1 MKKSIKCSSVIV
13 AALMAVAPIAT
24 NAVSGQHNIVQ
35 AASSSRKLKG
45 TAVVYSLNKKGK
57 LVSNK
62 KSLKKGQSVK
72 VLGYKE
78 IGGKKYAR
86 IGKNQYVKI
95 STLRSTTRK
104 NYQVN
109 RKSYVYDKDGN
120 RIKGTKA
127 IKKNTKIHVIRIKG
141 NLAQIGKNRFIKIK
155 NISKI
160 SQPNK
165 QNNSDKGQSN
175 VPGTPVAN
183 GSQASGNTQGST
195 QSGNAQT
202 STSSNSQ
209 PSSSSSTDLS
219 GGSQGSQ
226 TGNDSSQSTSGS
238 QTGDNSSQ
246 GDSGSQ
252 SGSSSSQT
260 GDDSSKGNSDSKG
273 DDSSKGSSKDD
284 SSSTGTDNKNTSG
297 SKDTNKDN
305 EKPDGCPYTWKQLKD
320 DDISWPF
327 TAEMF
332 LPSKDSSDWT
342 DATDAERAE
351 LTKAAE
357 DLAEHAY
364 FMGEYDPSIQDL
376 ASDIAV
382 NAIYKKDGIYI
393 CSVTPNASPD
403 APTLYYQNVPA
414 GTKAMIQQEGSFGA
428 VGLGLDID
436 PITGK
441 KEVMVDFSDPECPVA
456 MYVPYKDI
464 TFVKNQPDFNGVDLD
479 DKFGNDDMI
488 KAPVQYSDLD

>member
-260 GDDSSKGNSDSKG
+260 GDDPSKGNSDSKG
-273 DDSSKGSSKDD
+273 DD
-284 SSSTGTDNKNTSG
+284 SSTGTDNKNTSG
-297 SKDTNKDN
+297 SKGTNKDN

-332 LPSKDSSDWT
+332 LPSKDEGVWSE
-342 DATDAERAE
+342 ATAEQKAE
-351 LTKAAE
+351 MTKAAE
-357 DLAEHAY
+357 DLAKHAY
-364 FMGEYDPSIQDL
+364 FLGEYDPEDEDGL
-376 ASDIAV
+376 TLSDDIVANIV
-382 NAIYKKDGIYI
+382 YKANGLYLNKDRGNGSLLDDTVSYKNI
-393 CSVTPNASPD
+393 
-403 APTLYYQNVPA
+403 PA
-414 GTKAMIQQEGSFGA
+414 GTKST
-428 VGLGLDID
+428 LGDVCVTMEFD
-436 PITGK
+436 PFTRK
-441 KEVMVDFSDPECPVA
+441 PEVVINFDSTYEVER
-456 MYVPYKDI
+456 YIPYKDI
-464 TFVKNQPDFNGVDLD
+464 TFVDKSSDFKGIDLD
-479 DKFGNDDMI
+479 DEEGDMI
-488 KAPVQYSDLD
+488 DAPINGDLNNN

>member
-24 NAVSGQHNIVQ
+24 NAVSGQNNIVQ

-57 LVSNK
+57 LVSK
-62 KSLKKGQSVK
+62 RKSLKKGQSVK

-127 IKKNTKIHVIRIKG
+127 IEKNTKIHVIRIKG

-332 LPSKDSSDWT
+332 LPSKDEGVWSE
-342 DATDAERAE
+342 ATAEQKAE
-351 LTKAAE
+351 MTKAAE
-357 DLAEHAY
+357 DLAKHAY
-364 FMGEYDPSIQDL
+364 FLGEYDPEDEDGL
-376 ASDIAV
+376 TLSDDIVANIVYKANGLYLNKDRGNGSLLDDAV
-382 NAIYKKDGIYI
+382 LYKNI
-393 CSVTPNASPD
+393 
-403 APTLYYQNVPA
+403 PA
-414 GTKAMIQQEGSFGA
+414 GTKST
-428 VGLGLDID
+428 LGDVCVTMEFD
-436 PITGK
+436 PFTRK
-441 KEVMVDFSDPECPVA
+441 PEVVINFDSTYEVER
-456 MYVPYKDI
+456 YIPYKNI
-464 TFVKNQPDFNGVDLD
+464 TFVDKSSDFKGIDLD
-479 DKFGNDDMI
+479 DEEGDMI
-488 KAPVQYSDLD
+488 DAPINGDLNNN

>member
-24 NAVSGQHNIVQ
+24 NTVSGQHNIVQ

-78 IGGKKYAR
+78 IGDKKYAR

-127 IKKNTKIHVIRIKG
+127 IEKNTKIHVIRIKG

-183 GSQASGNTQGST
+183 
-195 QSGNAQT
+195 
-202 STSSNSQ
+202 
-209 PSSSSSTDLS
+209 
-219 GGSQGSQ
+219 GSQGSQ

-342 DATDAERAE
+342 DATDSERAE

-376 ASDIAV
+376 ESDIAV

-441 KEVMVDFSDPECPVA
+441 KEVMVDFSDPESPVA

>member
-1 MKKSIKCSSVIV
+1 M
-13 AALMAVAPIAT
+13 
-24 NAVSGQHNIVQ
+24 
-35 AASSSRKLKG
+35 
-45 TAVVYSLNKKGK
+45 
-57 LVSNK
+57 
-62 KSLKKGQSVK
+62 
-72 VLGYKE
+72 
-78 IGGKKYAR
+78 
-86 IGKNQYVKI
+86 
-95 STLRSTTRK
+95 
-104 NYQVN
+104 
-109 RKSYVYDKDGN
+109 
-120 RIKGTKA
+120 
-127 IKKNTKIHVIRIKG
+127 
-141 NLAQIGKNRFIKIK
+141 
-155 NISKI
+155 
-160 SQPNK
+160 
-165 QNNSDKGQSN
+165 
-175 VPGTPVAN
+175 
-183 GSQASGNTQGST
+183 
-195 QSGNAQT
+195 
-202 STSSNSQ
+202 
-209 PSSSSSTDLS
+209 S

-260 GDDSSKGNSDSKG
+260 GDDPSKGNSDSKG
-273 DDSSKGSSKDD
+273 DD
-284 SSSTGTDNKNTSG
+284 SSTGTDNKNTSG
-297 SKDTNKDN
+297 SKGTNKDN

-376 ASDIAV
+376 DSDIAV

-441 KEVMVDFSDPECPVA
+441 KEVMVDFSDPESPVA
-456 MYVPYKDI
+456 KYVPYKDI

-479 DKFGNDDMI
+479 DKFGNGDMI

>member
-24 NAVSGQHNIVQ
+24 NAVSGQNNIVQ

-57 LVSNK
+57 LVSK
-62 KSLKKGQSVK
+62 RKSLKKGQSVK

-127 IKKNTKIHVIRIKG
+127 IEKNTKIHVIRIKG

-183 GSQASGNTQGST
+183 
-195 QSGNAQT
+195 
-202 STSSNSQ
+202 
-209 PSSSSSTDLS
+209 
-219 GGSQGSQ
+219 GSQGSQ

>member
-24 NAVSGQHNIVQ
+24 NAVSGQNNIVQ

-57 LVSNK
+57 LVSK
-62 KSLKKGQSVK
+62 RKSLKKGQSVK

-238 QTGDNSSQ
+238 QTGDSSSQ
-246 GDSGSQ
+246 GNSGSQ

-260 GDDSSKGNSDSKG
+260 DDESSKGN
-273 DDSSKGSSKDD
+273 
-284 SSSTGTDNKNTSG
+284 SG

-332 LPSKDSSDWT
+332 LPSKDEGVWSE
-342 DATDAERAE
+342 ATAEQKAE
-351 LTKAAE
+351 MTKAAE
-357 DLAEHAY
+357 DLAKHAY
-364 FMGEYDPSIQDL
+364 FLGEYDPEDEDGL
-376 ASDIAV
+376 TLSDDIVANIV
-382 NAIYKKDGIYI
+382 YKANGLYLNKDRGNGSLLDDTVSYKNI
-393 CSVTPNASPD
+393 
-403 APTLYYQNVPA
+403 PA
-414 GTKAMIQQEGSFGA
+414 GTKST
-428 VGLGLDID
+428 LGDVCVTMEFD
-436 PITGK
+436 PFTRK
-441 KEVMVDFSDPECPVA
+441 PEVVINFDFTYEVER
-456 MYVPYKDI
+456 YIPYKDI
-464 TFVKNQPDFNGVDLD
+464 TFVDKSSDFKGIDLD
-479 DKFGNDDMI
+479 DEEGDMI
-488 KAPVQYSDLD
+488 DAPINGDLNNN

>member
-127 IKKNTKIHVIRIKG
+127 IEKNTKIHVIRIKG

-183 GSQASGNTQGST
+183 GSQ
-195 QSGNAQT
+195 
-202 STSSNSQ
+202 
-209 PSSSSSTDLS
+209 
-219 GGSQGSQ
+219 GSQ

-260 GDDSSKGNSDSKG
+260 GDDPSKGNSDSKGDDSSKGNSDSKG

-351 LTKAAE
+351 LAKAAE

-376 ASDIAV
+376 DSDIAV

>member
-127 IKKNTKIHVIRIKG
+127 IEKNTKIHVIRIKG

-238 QTGDNSSQ
+238 QTGDSSSQ
-246 GDSGSQ
+246 GNSGSQ

-260 GDDSSKGNSDSKG
+260 GDESSKGN
-273 DDSSKGSSKDD
+273 
-284 SSSTGTDNKNTSG
+284 SG

-332 LPSKDSSDWT
+332 LPSKDEGVWSE
-342 DATDAERAE
+342 ATAEQKAE
-351 LTKAAE
+351 MTKAAE
-357 DLAEHAY
+357 DLAKHAY
-364 FMGEYDPSIQDL
+364 FLGEYDPEDEDGL
-376 ASDIAV
+376 TLSDDIVANIVYKANGLYLNKDRGNGSLLDDAV
-382 NAIYKKDGIYI
+382 SYKNI
-393 CSVTPNASPD
+393 
-403 APTLYYQNVPA
+403 PA
-414 GTKAMIQQEGSFGA
+414 GTKST
-428 VGLGLDID
+428 LGDVCVTMEFD
-436 PITGK
+436 PFTRK
-441 KEVMVDFSDPECPVA
+441 PEVVINFDSTYEVER
-456 MYVPYKDI
+456 YIPYKNI
-464 TFVKNQPDFNGVDLD
+464 TFVDKSSDFKGIDLD
-479 DKFGNDDMI
+479 DEEGDMI
-488 KAPVQYSDLD
+488 DAPINGDLNNN

>member
-127 IKKNTKIHVIRIKG
+127 IEKNTKIHVIRIKG

-183 GSQASGNTQGST
+183 GSQ
-195 QSGNAQT
+195 
-202 STSSNSQ
+202 
-209 PSSSSSTDLS
+209 
-219 GGSQGSQ
+219 GSQ

-260 GDDSSKGNSDSKG
+260 GDDPSKGNSDSKG

-376 ASDIAV
+376 DSDIAV

-436 PITGK
+436 PITSK

-479 DKFGNDDMI
+479 DKFGNGDMI

>member
-260 GDDSSKGNSDSKG
+260 GDDSSKGNSDSK
-273 DDSSKGSSKDD
+273 
-284 SSSTGTDNKNTSG
+284 
-297 SKDTNKDN
+297 DTNKDN

-376 ASDIAV
+376 ESDIAV

-441 KEVMVDFSDPECPVA
+441 K
-456 MYVPYKDI
+456 K
-464 TFVKNQPDFNGVDLD
+464 
-479 DKFGNDDMI
+479 
-488 KAPVQYSDLD
+488 

>member
-24 NAVSGQHNIVQ
+24 NAVSGQNNIVQ

-57 LVSNK
+57 LVSK
-62 KSLKKGQSVK
+62 RKSLKKGQSVK

-238 QTGDNSSQ
+238 QTGDSSSQ

-260 GDDSSKGNSDSKG
+260 DDESSKGN
-273 DDSSKGSSKDD
+273 
-284 SSSTGTDNKNTSG
+284 SG

-332 LPSKDSSDWT
+332 LPSKDEGVWSE
-342 DATDAERAE
+342 ATAEQKAE
-351 LTKAAE
+351 MTKAAE
-357 DLAEHAY
+357 DLAKHAY
-364 FMGEYDPSIQDL
+364 FLGEYDPEDEDGL
-376 ASDIAV
+376 TLSDDIVANIV
-382 NAIYKKDGIYI
+382 YKANGLYLNKDRGNGSLLDDTVSYKNI
-393 CSVTPNASPD
+393 
-403 APTLYYQNVPA
+403 PA
-414 GTKAMIQQEGSFGA
+414 GTKST
-428 VGLGLDID
+428 LGDVCVTMEFD
-436 PITGK
+436 PFTRK
-441 KEVMVDFSDPECPVA
+441 PEVVINFDSTYEVER
-456 MYVPYKDI
+456 YIPYKDI
-464 TFVKNQPDFNGVDLD
+464 TFVDKSSDFKGIDLD
-479 DKFGNDDMI
+479 DEEGDMI
-488 KAPVQYSDLD
+488 DAPINGDLNNN

>member
-24 NAVSGQHNIVQ
+24 NTVSGQHNIVQ

-78 IGGKKYAR
+78 IGDKKYAR

-95 STLRSTTRK
+95 STLIRTTRK

-127 IKKNTKIHVIRIKG
+127 IEKNTKIHVIRIKG

-183 GSQASGNTQGST
+183 
-195 QSGNAQT
+195 
-202 STSSNSQ
+202 
-209 PSSSSSTDLS
+209 
-219 GGSQGSQ
+219 GSQGSQ

-376 ASDIAV
+376 ESDIAV

-441 KEVMVDFSDPECPVA
+441 KEVMVDFSDPESPVA

>member
-127 IKKNTKIHVIRIKG
+127 IEKNTKIHVIRIKG

-183 GSQASGNTQGST
+183 GSQ
-195 QSGNAQT
+195 
-202 STSSNSQ
+202 
-209 PSSSSSTDLS
+209 
-219 GGSQGSQ
+219 GSQ

-260 GDDSSKGNSDSKG
+260 GDDPSKGNSDSKG

>member
-127 IKKNTKIHVIRIKG
+127 IEKNTKIHVIRIKG

-260 GDDSSKGNSDSKG
+260 GDESSKGN
-273 DDSSKGSSKDD
+273 
-284 SSSTGTDNKNTSG
+284 SG

-332 LPSKDSSDWT
+332 LPSKDEGVWSE
-342 DATDAERAE
+342 ATAEQKAE
-351 LTKAAE
+351 MTKAAE
-357 DLAEHAY
+357 DLAKHAY
-364 FMGEYDPSIQDL
+364 FLGEYDPEDEDGL
-376 ASDIAV
+376 TLSDDIVANIVYKANGLYLNKDRGNGSLLDDAV
-382 NAIYKKDGIYI
+382 SYKNI
-393 CSVTPNASPD
+393 
-403 APTLYYQNVPA
+403 PA
-414 GTKAMIQQEGSFGA
+414 GTKST
-428 VGLGLDID
+428 LGDVCVTMEFD
-436 PITGK
+436 PFTRK
-441 KEVMVDFSDPECPVA
+441 PEVVINFDSTYEVER
-456 MYVPYKDI
+456 YIPYKNI
-464 TFVKNQPDFNGVDLD
+464 TFVDKSSDFKGIDLD
-479 DKFGNDDMI
+479 DEEGDMI
-488 KAPVQYSDLD
+488 DAPINGDLNNN

>member
-24 NAVSGQHNIVQ
+24 NTVSGQHNIVQ

-78 IGGKKYAR
+78 IGDKKYAR

-127 IKKNTKIHVIRIKG
+127 IEKNTKIHVIRIKG

-183 GSQASGNTQGST
+183 
-195 QSGNAQT
+195 
-202 STSSNSQ
+202 
-209 PSSSSSTDLS
+209 
-219 GGSQGSQ
+219 GSQGSQ

-376 ASDIAV
+376 ESDIAV

-441 KEVMVDFSDPECPVA
+441 KEVMVDFSDPESPVA

-488 KAPVQYSDLD
+488 EAPVQYSDLD

>member
-24 NAVSGQHNIVQ
+24 NAVSGQNNIVQ

-57 LVSNK
+57 LVSK
-62 KSLKKGQSVK
+62 RKSLKKGQSVK

-127 IKKNTKIHVIRIKG
+127 IEKNTKIHVIRIKG

-202 STSSNSQ
+202 STSSDSQ

-226 TGNDSSQSTSGS
+226 TGDS
-238 QTGDNSSQ
+238 SSQ
-246 GDSGSQ
+246 GNSGSQ

-260 GDDSSKGNSDSKG
+260 DDDSSKGNSDSKG

-441 KEVMVDFSDPECPVA
+441 KEVMVDFSDPESPVA

>member
-24 NAVSGQHNIVQ
+24 NAVSGQNNIVQ

-57 LVSNK
+57 LVSK
-62 KSLKKGQSVK
+62 RKSLKKGQSVK

-109 RKSYVYDKDGN
+109 RKSYVYDKHGN

-127 IKKNTKIHVIRIKG
+127 IEKNTKIHVIRIKG

-183 GSQASGNTQGST
+183 
-195 QSGNAQT
+195 
-202 STSSNSQ
+202 
-209 PSSSSSTDLS
+209 
-219 GGSQGSQ
+219 GSQGSQ

>member
-1 MKKSIKCSSVIV
+1 MAPQSLRGRSSCLVFRTKSQT
-13 AALMAVAPIAT
+13 AL
-24 NAVSGQHNIVQ
+24 
-35 AASSSRKLKG
+35 
-45 TAVVYSLNKKGK
+45 
-57 LVSNK
+57 
-62 KSLKKGQSVK
+62 
-72 VLGYKE
+72 
-78 IGGKKYAR
+78 
-86 IGKNQYVKI
+86 
-95 STLRSTTRK
+95 
-104 NYQVN
+104 
-109 RKSYVYDKDGN
+109 
-120 RIKGTKA
+120 
-127 IKKNTKIHVIRIKG
+127 G

-260 GDDSSKGNSDSKG
+260 GDDPSKGNSDSKG
-273 DDSSKGSSKDD
+273 DD
-284 SSSTGTDNKNTSG
+284 SSTGTDNKNTSG
-297 SKDTNKDN
+297 SKGTNKDN

-376 ASDIAV
+376 DSDIAV

-441 KEVMVDFSDPECPVA
+441 KEVMVDFSDPESPVA
-456 MYVPYKDI
+456 KYVPYKDI

-479 DKFGNDDMI
+479 DKFGNGDMI

>member
-1 MKKSIKCSSVIV
+1 M
-13 AALMAVAPIAT
+13 
-24 NAVSGQHNIVQ
+24 
-35 AASSSRKLKG
+35 
-45 TAVVYSLNKKGK
+45 
-57 LVSNK
+57 
-62 KSLKKGQSVK
+62 
-72 VLGYKE
+72 
-78 IGGKKYAR
+78 
-86 IGKNQYVKI
+86 
-95 STLRSTTRK
+95 
-104 NYQVN
+104 
-109 RKSYVYDKDGN
+109 
-120 RIKGTKA
+120 
-127 IKKNTKIHVIRIKG
+127 
-141 NLAQIGKNRFIKIK
+141 
-155 NISKI
+155 
-160 SQPNK
+160 
-165 QNNSDKGQSN
+165 
-175 VPGTPVAN
+175 
-183 GSQASGNTQGST
+183 
-195 QSGNAQT
+195 
-202 STSSNSQ
+202 
-209 PSSSSSTDLS
+209 S

-376 ASDIAV
+376 ESDIAV

-441 KEVMVDFSDPECPVA
+441 KEVMVDFSDPESPVA

>member
-260 GDDSSKGNSDSKG
+260 GDESSKGN
-273 DDSSKGSSKDD
+273 
-284 SSSTGTDNKNTSG
+284 SG

-332 LPSKDSSDWT
+332 LPSKDEGVWSE
-342 DATDAERAE
+342 ATAEQKAE
-351 LTKAAE
+351 MTKAAE
-357 DLAEHAY
+357 DLAKHAY
-364 FMGEYDPSIQDL
+364 FLGEYDPEDEDGL
-376 ASDIAV
+376 TLSDDIVANIVYKANGLYLNKDRGNGSLLDDAV
-382 NAIYKKDGIYI
+382 SYKNI
-393 CSVTPNASPD
+393 
-403 APTLYYQNVPA
+403 PA
-414 GTKAMIQQEGSFGA
+414 GTKST
-428 VGLGLDID
+428 LGDVCVTMEFD
-436 PITGK
+436 PFTRK
-441 KEVMVDFSDPECPVA
+441 PEVVINFDSTYEVER
-456 MYVPYKDI
+456 YIPYKNI
-464 TFVKNQPDFNGVDLD
+464 TFVDKSSDFKGIDLD
-479 DKFGNDDMI
+479 DEEGDMI
-488 KAPVQYSDLD
+488 DAPINGDLNNN

>member
-127 IKKNTKIHVIRIKG
+127 IEKNTKIHVIRIKG

-238 QTGDNSSQ
+238 QTGDSSSQ
-246 GDSGSQ
+246 GNSGSQ

-260 GDDSSKGNSDSKG
+260 GDESSKGN
-273 DDSSKGSSKDD
+273 
-284 SSSTGTDNKNTSG
+284 SG

-332 LPSKDSSDWT
+332 LPSKDEGVWSE
-342 DATDAERAE
+342 ATAEQKAE
-351 LTKAAE
+351 MTKAAE
-357 DLAEHAY
+357 DLAKHAY
-364 FMGEYDPSIQDL
+364 FLGEYDPEDEDGL
-376 ASDIAV
+376 TLSDDIVANIVYKANGLYLNKDRGNSSLLDDAV
-382 NAIYKKDGIYI
+382 SYKNI
-393 CSVTPNASPD
+393 
-403 APTLYYQNVPA
+403 PA
-414 GTKAMIQQEGSFGA
+414 GTKST
-428 VGLGLDID
+428 LGDVCVTMEFD
-436 PITGK
+436 PFTRK
-441 KEVMVDFSDPECPVA
+441 PEVVINFDSTYEVER
-456 MYVPYKDI
+456 YIPYKNI
-464 TFVKNQPDFNGVDLD
+464 TFVDKSSDFKGIDLD
-479 DKFGNDDMI
+479 DEEGDMI
-488 KAPVQYSDLD
+488 DAPINGDLNNN

>member
-260 GDDSSKGNSDSKG
+260 GDDPSKGNSDSKG
-273 DDSSKGSSKDD
+273 DD
-284 SSSTGTDNKNTSG
+284 SSTGTDNKNTSG
-297 SKDTNKDN
+297 SKGTNKDN

-376 ASDIAV
+376 DSDIAV

-403 APTLYYQNVPA
+403 A
-414 GTKAMIQQEGSFGA
+414 S
-428 VGLGLDID
+428 
-436 PITGK
+436 PIN
-441 KEVMVDFSDPECPVA
+441 FPIS
-456 MYVPYKDI
+456 
-464 TFVKNQPDFNGVDLD
+464 
-479 DKFGNDDMI
+479 
-488 KAPVQYSDLD
+488 

>member
-24 NAVSGQHNIVQ
+24 NAVSGQNNIVQ

-57 LVSNK
+57 LVSK
-62 KSLKKGQSVK
+62 RKSLKKGQSVK

-238 QTGDNSSQ
+238 QTGDSSSQ
-246 GDSGSQ
+246 GNSGSQ

-260 GDDSSKGNSDSKG
+260 DDESSKGNSDSKG
-273 DDSSKGSSKDD
+273 DDSS
-284 SSSTGTDNKNTSG
+284 TGTDNKNTSG
-297 SKDTNKDN
+297 SKGTNKDN

-376 ASDIAV
+376 DSDIAV

-441 KEVMVDFSDPECPVA
+441 KEVMVDFSDPESPVA
-456 MYVPYKDI
+456 KYVPYKDI
-464 TFVKNQPDFNGVDLD
+464 TFVKNQPDFNGVDLN
-479 DKFGNDDMI
+479 DKFGNGDMI

>member
-24 NAVSGQHNIVQ
+24 NAVSGQNNIVQ

-57 LVSNK
+57 LVSK
-62 KSLKKGQSVK
+62 RKSLKKGQSVK

-260 GDDSSKGNSDSKG
+260 GDDPSKGNSDSKG
-273 DDSSKGSSKDD
+273 DD
-284 SSSTGTDNKNTSG
+284 SSTGTDNKNTSG
-297 SKDTNKDN
+297 SKGTNKDN

-332 LPSKDSSDWT
+332 LPSKDEGVWSE
-342 DATDAERAE
+342 ATAEQKAE
-351 LTKAAE
+351 MTKAAE
-357 DLAEHAY
+357 DLAKHAY
-364 FMGEYDPSIQDL
+364 FLGEYDPEDEDGL
-376 ASDIAV
+376 TLSDDIVANIV
-382 NAIYKKDGIYI
+382 YKANGLYLNKDRGNGSLLDDTVSYKNI
-393 CSVTPNASPD
+393 
-403 APTLYYQNVPA
+403 PA
-414 GTKAMIQQEGSFGA
+414 GTKST
-428 VGLGLDID
+428 LGDVCVTMEFD
-436 PITGK
+436 PFTRK
-441 KEVMVDFSDPECPVA
+441 PEVVINFDSTYEVER
-456 MYVPYKDI
+456 YIPYKDI
-464 TFVKNQPDFNGVDLD
+464 TFVDKSSDFKGIDLD
-479 DKFGNDDMI
+479 DEEGDMI
-488 KAPVQYSDLD
+488 DAPINGDLNNN

>member
-127 IKKNTKIHVIRIKG
+127 IEKNTKIHVIRIKG

-238 QTGDNSSQ
+238 QTGDSSSQ
-246 GDSGSQ
+246 GNSGSQ

-260 GDDSSKGNSDSKG
+260 DDESSKGN
-273 DDSSKGSSKDD
+273 
-284 SSSTGTDNKNTSG
+284 SG

-332 LPSKDSSDWT
+332 LPSKDEGVWSE
-342 DATDAERAE
+342 ATAEQKAE
-351 LTKAAE
+351 MTKAAE
-357 DLAEHAY
+357 DLAKHAY
-364 FMGEYDPSIQDL
+364 FLGEYDPEDEDGL
-376 ASDIAV
+376 TLSDDIVANIVYKANGLYLNKDRGNGSLLDDAV
-382 NAIYKKDGIYI
+382 SYKNI
-393 CSVTPNASPD
+393 
-403 APTLYYQNVPA
+403 PA
-414 GTKAMIQQEGSFGA
+414 GTKST
-428 VGLGLDID
+428 LGDVCVTMEFD
-436 PITGK
+436 PFTRK
-441 KEVMVDFSDPECPVA
+441 PEVVINFDSTYEVER
-456 MYVPYKDI
+456 YIPYKNI
-464 TFVKNQPDFNGVDLD
+464 TFVDKSSDFKGIDLD
-479 DKFGNDDMI
+479 DEEGDMI
-488 KAPVQYSDLD
+488 DAPINGDLNNN

>member
-24 NAVSGQHNIVQ
+24 NAVSGQNNIVQ

-238 QTGDNSSQ
+238 QTGDSSSQ
-246 GDSGSQ
+246 GNSGSQ

-260 GDDSSKGNSDSKG
+260 DDESSKGN
-273 DDSSKGSSKDD
+273 
-284 SSSTGTDNKNTSG
+284 SG

-479 DKFGNDDMI
+479 DKFGNGDMI

>member
-127 IKKNTKIHVIRIKG
+127 IEKNTKIHVIRIKG

-183 GSQASGNTQGST
+183 GSQ
-195 QSGNAQT
+195 
-202 STSSNSQ
+202 
-209 PSSSSSTDLS
+209 
-219 GGSQGSQ
+219 GSQ

-260 GDDSSKGNSDSKG
+260 GDESSKGNSGSKGNDSSKGSSSSKG
-273 DDSSKGSSKDD
+273 DDSSKDGSKDD
-284 SSSTGTDNKNTSG
+284 SSSTGTDDKNTSG

-364 FMGEYDPSIQDL
+364 FMGEYDPSIQELD
-376 ASDIAV
+376 SDIAV

>member
-24 NAVSGQHNIVQ
+24 NAVSGQNNIVQ

-57 LVSNK
+57 LVSK
-62 KSLKKGQSVK
+62 RKSLKKGQSVK

-127 IKKNTKIHVIRIKG
+127 IEKNTKIHVIRIKG

-238 QTGDNSSQ
+238 QTGDSSSQ
-246 GDSGSQ
+246 GNSGSQ
-252 SGSSSSQT
+252 SGSSSLQT
-260 GDDSSKGNSDSKG
+260 DDESSKGN
-273 DDSSKGSSKDD
+273 
-284 SSSTGTDNKNTSG
+284 SG

-376 ASDIAV
+376 ESDIAV

-441 KEVMVDFSDPECPVA
+441 KEVMVDFSDPESPVA

-479 DKFGNDDMI
+479 EKFGNDDMI

>member
-24 NAVSGQHNIVQ
+24 NTVSGQHNIVQ

-127 IKKNTKIHVIRIKG
+127 IEKNTKIHVIRIKG

-183 GSQASGNTQGST
+183 
-195 QSGNAQT
+195 
-202 STSSNSQ
+202 
-209 PSSSSSTDLS
+209 
-219 GGSQGSQ
+219 GSQGSQ

-376 ASDIAV
+376 ESDIAV

-441 KEVMVDFSDPECPVA
+441 KEVMVDFSDPESPVA

>member
-195 QSGNAQT
+195 QSGNAQ
-202 STSSNSQ
+202 

-260 GDDSSKGNSDSKG
+260 GDDPSKGNSDSKG
-273 DDSSKGSSKDD
+273 DD
-284 SSSTGTDNKNTSG
+284 SSTGTDNKNTSG
-297 SKDTNKDN
+297 SKGTNKDN

-376 ASDIAV
+376 DSDIAV

-393 CSVTPNASPD
+393 CSVTPNA
-403 APTLYYQNVPA
+403 
-414 GTKAMIQQEGSFGA
+414 
-428 VGLGLDID
+428 
-436 PITGK
+436 
-441 KEVMVDFSDPECPVA
+441 
-456 MYVPYKDI
+456 
-464 TFVKNQPDFNGVDLD
+464 
-479 DKFGNDDMI
+479 
-488 KAPVQYSDLD
+488 

>member
-195 QSGNAQT
+195 QSGNAQ
-202 STSSNSQ
+202 

-260 GDDSSKGNSDSKG
+260 GDDPSKGNSDSKG
-273 DDSSKGSSKDD
+273 DD
-284 SSSTGTDNKNTSG
+284 SSTGTDNKNTSG
-297 SKDTNKDN
+297 SKGTNKDN

-376 ASDIAV
+376 DSDIAV

-441 KEVMVDFSDPECPVA
+441 KEVMVDFSDPESPVA
-456 MYVPYKDI
+456 KYVPYKDI

-479 DKFGNDDMI
+479 DKFGNGDMI

>member
-24 NAVSGQHNIVQ
+24 NAVSGQNNIVQ

-57 LVSNK
+57 LVSK
-62 KSLKKGQSVK
+62 RKSLKKGQSVK

-238 QTGDNSSQ
+238 QTGDSSSQ
-246 GDSGSQ
+246 GNSGSQ

-260 GDDSSKGNSDSKG
+260 DDESSKGN
-273 DDSSKGSSKDD
+273 
-284 SSSTGTDNKNTSG
+284 SG

-332 LPSKDSSDWT
+332 LPSKDEGVWSE
-342 DATDAERAE
+342 ATAEQKAE
-351 LTKAAE
+351 MTKAAE
-357 DLAEHAY
+357 DLAKHAY
-364 FMGEYDPSIQDL
+364 FLGEYDPEDEDGL
-376 ASDIAV
+376 TLSDDIVANIV
-382 NAIYKKDGIYI
+382 YKANGLYLNKDRGNGSLLDDTVSYKNI
-393 CSVTPNASPD
+393 
-403 APTLYYQNVPA
+403 PA
-414 GTKAMIQQEGSFGA
+414 GTKST
-428 VGLGLDID
+428 LGDVCVTMEFD
-436 PITGK
+436 PFTRK
-441 KEVMVDFSDPECPVA
+441 PEVVINFDSTYEVER
-456 MYVPYKDI
+456 YIPYKDI
-464 TFVKNQPDFNGVDLD
+464 TFVDKSSDFKGIDLD
-479 DKFGNDDMI
+479 DEEGDMI
-488 KAPVQYSDLD
+488 DAPINGDLNNN

>member
-1 MKKSIKCSSVIV
+1 
-13 AALMAVAPIAT
+13 
-24 NAVSGQHNIVQ
+24 
-35 AASSSRKLKG
+35 
-45 TAVVYSLNKKGK
+45 
-57 LVSNK
+57 
-62 KSLKKGQSVK
+62 
-72 VLGYKE
+72 
-78 IGGKKYAR
+78 
-86 IGKNQYVKI
+86 
-95 STLRSTTRK
+95 
-104 NYQVN
+104 
-109 RKSYVYDKDGN
+109 
-120 RIKGTKA
+120 
-127 IKKNTKIHVIRIKG
+127 
-141 NLAQIGKNRFIKIK
+141 
-155 NISKI
+155 
-160 SQPNK
+160 
-165 QNNSDKGQSN
+165 
-175 VPGTPVAN
+175 
-183 GSQASGNTQGST
+183 
-195 QSGNAQT
+195 
-202 STSSNSQ
+202 
-209 PSSSSSTDLS
+209 
-219 GGSQGSQ
+219 
-226 TGNDSSQSTSGS
+226 
-238 QTGDNSSQ
+238 
-246 GDSGSQ
+246 
-252 SGSSSSQT
+252 
-260 GDDSSKGNSDSKG
+260 
-273 DDSSKGSSKDD
+273 
-284 SSSTGTDNKNTSG
+284 
-297 SKDTNKDN
+297 
-305 EKPDGCPYTWKQLKD
+305 
-320 DDISWPF
+320 
-327 TAEMF
+327 MF

-479 DKFGNDDMI
+479 DKFGNGDMI

>member
-24 NAVSGQHNIVQ
+24 NAVSGQNNIVQ

-57 LVSNK
+57 LVSK
-62 KSLKKGQSVK
+62 RKSLKKGQSVK

-127 IKKNTKIHVIRIKG
+127 IEKNTKIHVIRIKG

-183 GSQASGNTQGST
+183 
-195 QSGNAQT
+195 
-202 STSSNSQ
+202 
-209 PSSSSSTDLS
+209 
-219 GGSQGSQ
+219 GSQGSQ

-376 ASDIAV
+376 ESDIAV

>member
-238 QTGDNSSQ
+238 QTGDSSSQ
-246 GDSGSQ
+246 GNSGSQ

-260 GDDSSKGNSDSKG
+260 GDESSKGN
-273 DDSSKGSSKDD
+273 
-284 SSSTGTDNKNTSG
+284 SG

-376 ASDIAV
+376 DSDIAV

>member
-78 IGGKKYAR
+78 IGDKKYAR

-127 IKKNTKIHVIRIKG
+127 IEKNTKIHVIRIKG

-183 GSQASGNTQGST
+183 
-195 QSGNAQT
+195 
-202 STSSNSQ
+202 
-209 PSSSSSTDLS
+209 D
-219 GGSQGSQ
+219 SQGSQ

-260 GDDSSKGNSDSKG
+260 GDDLSKGNSDSKD

-342 DATDAERAE
+342 DATDAERTE

-364 FMGEYDPSIQDL
+364 FMGEYDPSIQELD
-376 ASDIAV
+376 SDIAV

>member
-238 QTGDNSSQ
+238 QTGDSSSQ
-246 GDSGSQ
+246 GNSGSQ

-260 GDDSSKGNSDSKG
+260 DDESSKGN
-273 DDSSKGSSKDD
+273 
-284 SSSTGTDNKNTSG
+284 SG

-332 LPSKDSSDWT
+332 LPSKDEGVWSE
-342 DATDAERAE
+342 ATAEQKAE
-351 LTKAAE
+351 MTKAAE
-357 DLAEHAY
+357 DLAKHAY
-364 FMGEYDPSIQDL
+364 FLGEYDPEDEDGL
-376 ASDIAV
+376 TLSDDIVANIV
-382 NAIYKKDGIYI
+382 YKANGLYLNKDRGNGSLLDDTVSYKNI
-393 CSVTPNASPD
+393 
-403 APTLYYQNVPA
+403 PA
-414 GTKAMIQQEGSFGA
+414 GTKST
-428 VGLGLDID
+428 LGDVCVTMEFD
-436 PITGK
+436 PFTRK
-441 KEVMVDFSDPECPVA
+441 PEVVINFDSTYEVER
-456 MYVPYKDI
+456 YIPYKDI
-464 TFVKNQPDFNGVDLD
+464 TFVDKSSDFKGIDLD
-479 DKFGNDDMI
+479 DEEGDMI
-488 KAPVQYSDLD
+488 DAPINGDLNNN